1 VSTSDHLAAPGDG
14 RVSTGNAALDEI
26 LHGGLVGRRPYLIVG
41 PSGTGKTT
49 AALQFLCDGAR
60 RGERCLLVTLEEPPN
75 EMKLNHPGLI
85 PDLDRVFVFD
95 AIPDIMRYERAPFK
109 DISAVRHS
117 ILFGEIGTEI
127 RKTPEL
133 SSVEVTFTAL
143 EQTLR
148 MEMARRSYTRLVIDS
163 LTALQ
168 YFCMK
173 GVDEVAGAQTF
184 LRFLSD
190 LRLTTVLT
198 VEAPLE
204 DVETPER
211 LLARGEIRLFRWEF
225 DGKTVRAI
233 GVEKFRGSQHD
244 IRLHPYRIGP
254 QGLDIDLSSTISRD
268 TRQLVERP
276 TIAPVETAEV
286 DVPPVEVP
294 ASLLDSFEE
303 EIRDLVA
310 LGIDVFPVRS
320 EIESALAAAG
330 LRNLGDVERHLVLAR
345 GLIVELVDEFKE
357 AREASGEAMSAAVRD
372 AEQRI
377 LARASETRAGF
388 PPTQLPDLHELQP
401 LLEMVLNSMPAA
413 PPASTAVVPDRG
425 WPAAVPP
432 RHGPPRPPP
441 SPPPPRLTGI
451 GPPARIGVA
460 PTTAA
465 APAPPPIDSSPPTSA
480 TPPAQPAPSLP
491 APPAISEAPAP
502 APSPALE
509 VAVAKEPPR
518 VAAPVSPTPR
528 PPPPLPSFPMTEP
541 AHAVDVTPP
550 TRSSHAKVAPAPP
563 TATPPKPVPAPA
575 PAAPVKAP
583 APSPTITPSK
593 NVAPVAPK
601 APARATATPA
611 PKAAPATV
619 HRAETTAK
627 PAGAPS
633 GTSHGGPASTP
644 AKATVS
650 SAAPVAVP
658 EGPSVPSPSAPVSPE
673 AGAPAPPPPAPRRRR
688 RAPAPSSEPRP
699 VESKEPPAAPEAPAA
714 PAAPSPEPVPPIGA
728 TLEPVLPPTPAPPKK
743 RAPRRRKA
751 RAESAPATGTAAP
764 TTAPSDAPTGSASTT
779 PANLDG
785 ASESPRPERAP

>member
-1 VSTSDHLAAPGDG
+1 MSTSDHLSAPADG
-14 RVSTGNAALDEI
+14 RVSSGNAALDEI

-49 AALQFLCDGAR
+49 AALQFLCEGAR

-75 EMKLNHPGLI
+75 EMKSNHPGLL

-117 ILFGEIGTEI
+117 ILFGEIGSEI

-225 DGKTVRAI
+225 EGKTVRAI

-254 QGLDIDLSSTISRD
+254 HGLDIDLSSTISRD

-276 TIAPVETAEV
+276 TIVPAETTAVES
-286 DVPPVEVP
+286 PPVELP

-310 LGIDVFPVRS
+310 LGIDVLPVRS

-357 AREASGEAMSAAVRD
+357 AREASGEPMSAAVRD

-401 LLEMVLNSMPAA
+401 LLEMVLNSMPAP
-413 PPASTAVVPDRG
+413 PPASTAAIGARAWPEVPASR
-425 WPAAVPP
+425 
-432 RHGPPRPPP
+432 RGPPRPPP
-441 SPPPPRLTGI
+441 SPPPPRLTG
-451 GPPARIGVA
+451 
-460 PTTAA
+460 
-465 APAPPPIDSSPPTSA
+465 
-480 TPPAQPAPSLP
+480 
-491 APPAISEAPAP
+491 
-502 APSPALE
+502 
-509 VAVAKEPPR
+509 
-518 VAAPVSPTPR
+518 
-528 PPPPLPSFPMTEP
+528 
-541 AHAVDVTPP
+541 
-550 TRSSHAKVAPAPP
+550 
-563 TATPPKPVPAPA
+563 
-575 PAAPVKAP
+575 
-583 APSPTITPSK
+583 
-593 NVAPVAPK
+593 
-601 APARATATPA
+601 
-611 PKAAPATV
+611 
-619 HRAETTAK
+619 
-627 PAGAPS
+627 
-633 GTSHGGPASTP
+633 
-644 AKATVS
+644 
-650 SAAPVAVP
+650 
-658 EGPSVPSPSAPVSPE
+658 
-673 AGAPAPPPPAPRRRR
+673 
-688 RAPAPSSEPRP
+688 
-699 VESKEPPAAPEAPAA
+699 
-714 PAAPSPEPVPPIGA
+714 
-728 TLEPVLPPTPAPPKK
+728 
-743 RAPRRRKA
+743 
-751 RAESAPATGTAAP
+751 
-764 TTAPSDAPTGSASTT
+764 
-779 PANLDG
+779 
-785 ASESPRPERAP
+785 